1 MSVSR
6 SDDAE
11 LLRLEAEIAQV
22 REKKERLRYLS
33 ELEAR
38 EEELLR
44 NIAERKRLAAS
55 ASGGPT

>member
-1 MSVSR
+1 MGVSR

-11 LLRLEAEIAQV
+11 LLRLEAEVAQV

-44 NIAERKRLAAS
+44 NIAERRRIAAL
-55 ASGGPT
+55 GGPT